1 MLPLKVISY
10 LSMKTRANLFSSN
23 DLHLLNTI
31 RRVTCKKKKT
41 IVVDICKIYNVPVIQ
56 LFNMHVS
63 IQIQFDY

>member
-31 RRVTCKKKKT
+31 RRVTCKKKT
-41 IVVDICKIYNVPVIQ
+41 TVVDICKIYNVPVIQ

>member
-1 MLPLKVISY
+1 MQE
-10 LSMKTRANLFSSN
+10 T
-23 DLHLLNTI
+23 
-31 RRVTCKKKKT
+31 KT